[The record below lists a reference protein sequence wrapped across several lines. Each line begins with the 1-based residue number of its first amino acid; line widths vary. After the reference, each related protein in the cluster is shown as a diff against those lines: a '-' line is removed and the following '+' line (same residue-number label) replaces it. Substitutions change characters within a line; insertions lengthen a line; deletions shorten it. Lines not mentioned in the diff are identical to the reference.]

1 MASTTPG
8 PEIKYKWLIGPILT
22 ILVLVAG
29 FSVGWGAVQ
38 SRISAQGVAI
48 VELKARVTVAESRIR
63 DVELTSVSI
72 STQLTNLQ
80 NTMDEV
86 RADVKDIKKG
96 R

>member
-1 MASTTPG
+1 MGSTTP
-8 PEIKYKWLIGPILT
+8 PETKYKWLIGPVVTL
-22 ILVLVAG
+22 LVIVSG

-38 SRISAQGVAI
+38 SKISAQGTAL

-80 NTMDEV
+80 TTMNEIKS
-86 RADVKDIKKG
+86 DVKDIKKG
-96 R
+96 Q